1 VDRPVTE
8 PGDSPHRL
16 VNPPSLLP
24 PAGFSH
30 AVVPAEGRTVYL
42 GGQAGHGT
50 DGTLPDNLVEQFDR
64 ALENVV
70 EALHAAGGM
79 PEHLVS
85 IQIYVTDSA
94 AYRSSLGPIGE
105 AWRRHLGRHYPAVS
119 LFEVSGLFDP
129 GARVEIVGVAV
140 VPGL

>member
-1 VDRPVTE
+1 MTE
-8 PGDSPHRL
+8 PGDTPHRL

-24 PAGFSH
+24 PSGFSH

-42 GGQAGHGT
+42 GGQAGHRA
-50 DGTLPDNLVEQFDR
+50 DGTLAPDLVEQFDR
-64 ALENVV
+64 ALESVV
-70 EALHAAGGM
+70 EALRAAGGM

-85 IQIYVTDSA
+85 LQIYVTDAA

-119 LFEVSGLFDP
+119 LFEVTGLFDQ
-129 GARVEIVGVAV
+129 AALVEVVAV
-140 VPGL
+140 AVIPATEP